1 MVGADGIA
9 LAAGRSVRRIRGSTL
24 GLVGLGRIGTAVA
37 VRAKSFGFEVSFYDP
52 FKDDGYEKALGIKRY
67 DTIEELF
74 QKSDCISLHCN
85 CMPENTNMVNSKL
98 LDMMPSRS
106 MLVNTARG
114 ELVDEVNILTSQKLR
129 YKLYSHSSLRPH
141 ISSYLVRCSF

>member
-37 VRAKSFGFEVSFYDP
+37 VRAKSFGFEVTFYDP
-52 FKDDGYEKALGIKRY
+52 FKDDGYEKALGITRY

-74 QKSDCISLHCN
+74 RKSDCISLHCN
-85 CMPENTNMVNSKL
+85 CMPENTNMVNRKL
-98 LDMMPSRS
+98 LEIMQSGS

-114 ELVDEVNILTSQKLR
+114 ELVDEVNTST
-129 YKLYSHSSLRPH
+129 
-141 ISSYLVRCSF
+141 SYLAKVKTEVT

>member
-52 FKDDGYEKALGIKRY
+52 FKDDGYEKALGIERY

-85 CMPENTNMVNSKL
+85 CMPENTNMVNRKL
-98 LDMMPSRS
+98 LEIMQSGS

-114 ELVDEVNILTSQKLR
+114 ELVDEVNTST
-129 YKLYSHSSLRPH
+129 S
-141 ISSYLVRCSF
+141 

>member
-85 CMPENTNMVNSKL
+85 CMPENTNMVNRKL
-98 LDMMPSRS
+98 LEIMQSGS

-114 ELVDEVNILTSQKLR
+114 ELVDEVNTST
-129 YKLYSHSSLRPH
+129 S
-141 ISSYLVRCSF
+141 

>member
-37 VRAKSFGFEVSFYDP
+37 VRAKSFGFEVTFYDP
-52 FKDDGYEKALGIKRY
+52 FKDDGYEKALGITRY

-74 QKSDCISLHCN
+74 RKSDCISLHCN
-85 CMPENTNMVNSKL
+85 CMPENTNMVNRKL
-98 LDMMPSRS
+98 LEMMQGGT
-106 MLVNTARG
+106 MFVNTARG
-114 ELVDEVNILTSQKLR
+114 ELVDEVNILTSQVIEVKT
-129 YKLYSHSSLRPH
+129 
-141 ISSYLVRCSF
+141 

>member
-1 MVGADGIA
+1 MGLEVG
-9 LAAGRSVRRIRGSTL
+9 
-24 GLVGLGRIGTAVA
+24 
-37 VRAKSFGFEVSFYDP
+37 FYDP

-85 CMPENTNMVNSKL
+85 CMPENTNMVNRKL
-98 LDMMPSRS
+98 LEIMPCGS

-114 ELVDEVNILTSQKLR
+114 ELVDEVTILLAK
-129 YKLYSHSSLRPH
+129 
-141 ISSYLVRCSF
+141 FE

>member
-1 MVGADGIA
+1 M
-9 LAAGRSVRRIRGSTL
+9 AAGKSVRRIRGSTL

-52 FKDDGYEKALGIKRY
+52 FKEDGYEKALGIKRC

-85 CMPENTNMVNSKL
+85 CMPENTNLVNTKL
-98 LDMMPSRS
+98 LERMPIGS
-106 MLVNTARG
+106 MLINTARG
-114 ELVDEVNILTSQKLR
+114 ELVDEVNILTCQVTKVKR
-129 YKLYSHSSLRPH
+129 EYSHSSL
-141 ISSYLVRCSF
+141 V